1 MREKPANFRRRKYV
15 TEARLASPGSTDHS
29 VDLQCFRKSKAR
41 QQITIHIY
49 GRAFSGQMNT
59 TEKGQYQRCLPLG
72 LGGGNEERPCQHR
85 SGDRLDANSVGEG
98 KDGSWPE
105 LNR

>member
-1 MREKPANFRRRKYV
+1 MSPKPDWSAQV
-15 TEARLASPGSTDHS
+15 PQTTVWISSVLGSWE
-29 VDLQCFRKSKAR
+29 SKAR

-72 LGGGNEERPCQHR
+72 LGGGDEERPCQHR
-85 SGDRLDANSVGEG
+85 SGDRLYANCGGRE
-98 KDGSWPE
+98 
-105 LNR
+105 